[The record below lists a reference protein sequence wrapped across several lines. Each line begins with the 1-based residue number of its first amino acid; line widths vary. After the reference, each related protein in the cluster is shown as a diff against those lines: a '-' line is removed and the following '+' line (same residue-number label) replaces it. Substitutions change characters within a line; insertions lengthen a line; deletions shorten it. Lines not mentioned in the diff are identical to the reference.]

1 MANYSYKHFPLR
13 PTR

>member
-1 MANYSYKHFPLR
+1 MANYSSSPLR